1 MLSLI
6 PTCCGLDV
14 HKDIIQACIMKGEA
28 QEENPEIIRG
38 EFGATKGELLKLAKF
53 LVQHK
58 CFHVAMESTGV
69 YWHPIYRL
77 LEEECCMEEVYVVNA
92 HHMRNLPGRKS
103 DVKDAEWIAT
113 LYRHG
118 LLTQSFIPERRIRG
132 LREISRLKRSLT
144 NEHTSYA
151 NRLEKF
157 LQTRGFKLSSV
168 VSNILGASSRRMLD
182 ILVRKGTLNRIDIE
196 NARVGQLRA
205 KPEELASAMNGELDL
220 LECELL
226 KKYLKKLDDIDS
238 EIAELI
244 VMMKRICAPDQKQIE
259 QLDSIPGIDI
269 SAALEIIAEISPE
282 PQRYFSNSK
291 KLCSWAGLAPRND
304 ESAGKI
310 KCAKIMPGNP
320 RIKALLCQT
329 AWVAVYARNSTFH
342 TWFWKRQSR
351 IGRKKAIIAV
361 ARKML
366 SLIYKLL
373 ASGGFY
379 DPNMASCA

>member
-1 MLSLI
+1 M
-6 PTCCGLDV
+6 
-14 HKDIIQACIMKGEA
+14 
-28 QEENPEIIRG
+28 R
-38 EFGATKGELLKLAKF
+38 LAKF
-53 LVQHK
+53 LVQHR

-69 YWHPIYRL
+69 YWRAVYEL
-77 LEEECCMEEVYVVNA
+77 FEEACCMEEVYVVNA

-118 LLTQSFIPERRIRG
+118 LLHPSFIPERRIRG
-132 LREISRLKRSLT
+132 LREVSRMKRTLVG
-144 NEHTSYA
+144 EHASYS

-168 VSNILGASSRRMLD
+168 VSSILGASSRRMLD
-182 ILVRKGTLNRIDIE
+182 ILVRKGTISRIDIE
-196 NARVGQLRA
+196 NARVGKLKASPEQLA
-205 KPEELASAMNGELDL
+205 DAMKGELDSLERDL
-220 LECELL
+220 LQKILR
-226 KKYLKKLDDIDS
+226 KIDHIDT
-238 EIAELI
+238 EIAEL
-244 VMMKRICAPDQKQIE
+244 VVLMKEISAPDQMQIR
-259 QLDSIPGIDI
+259 QLDSIPGIDLA
-269 SAALEIIAEISPE
+269 AALEIIAEISPE

-310 KCAKIMPGNP
+310 MSAKIMPGNP
-320 RIKALLCQT
+320 YIKSLLCQT
-329 AWVAVYARNSTFH
+329 AWASVYARNSAFSQ
-342 TWFWKRQSR
+342 WFWRRQAR
-351 IGRKKAIIAV
+351 IGKKKAIIAV

-379 DPNMASCA
+379 DPMVAACA

>member
-1 MLSLI
+1 MLGLI
-6 PTCCGLDV
+6 TNCCGLDV
-14 HKDIIQACIMKGEA
+14 HNDIIQACILRGEP
-28 QEENPEIIRG
+28 QEESPEVIRG
-38 EFGATKGELLKLAKF
+38 EFGTGKDELLRLAKF

-58 CFHVAMESTGV
+58 CYHVAMESTGV
-69 YWHPIYRL
+69 YWRPIYQL
-77 LEEECCMEEVYVVNA
+77 FEEERCMEEVYVVNA

-118 LLTQSFIPERRIRG
+118 LLRSSFIPERKIRE
-132 LREISRLKRSLT
+132 LREISRLRRALT
-144 NEHTSYA
+144 NEHTSYS
-151 NRLEKF
+151 NRLEKY

-182 ILVRKGTLNRIDIE
+182 ILVRKGTLNLIDIE
-196 NARVGQLRA
+196 NARVGRLKA
-205 KPEELASAMNGELDL
+205 TPKELETAMRGELDALERKL
-220 LECELL
+220 LQTLL
-226 KKYLKKLDDIDS
+226 NKLDSIDR
-238 EIAELI
+238 EIAELTA
-244 VMMKRICAPDQKQIE
+244 MMKEVCAEHQEQLA

-269 SAALEIIAEISPE
+269 NAALEIIAEISPE
-282 PQRYFSNSK
+282 PQRYFANSK
-291 KLCSWAGLAPRND
+291 KLCSWAGLVPRND

-310 KCAKIMPGNP
+310 KCSKIMPGNP

-329 AWVAVYARNSTFH
+329 AWVAVYARNSIFH
-342 TWFWKRQSR
+342 SWFWKHQAR

-366 SLIYKLL
+366 SLIFNLL

-379 DPNMASCA
+379 DPMVASCA

>member
-6 PTCCGLDV
+6 TNCCGLDV
-14 HKDIIQACIMKGEA
+14 HKDIIQACILRGESQDEA
-28 QEENPEIIRG
+28 PEVIRE
-38 EFGATKGELLKLAKF
+38 EFGATKGELLRLAKF
-53 LVQHK
+53 LVQHE

-69 YWHPIYRL
+69 YWRPVYQLFEDEH
-77 LEEECCMEEVYVVNA
+77 CMEEVYVVNA

-118 LLTQSFIPERRIRG
+118 LLSPSFIPDRQIRG
-132 LREISRLKRSLT
+132 LREISRLRRSLT
-144 NEHTSYA
+144 NEHTSYV

-157 LQTRGFKLSSV
+157 LQTRGFKLSSL

-182 ILVRKGTLNRIDIE
+182 ILVRKGTLNLIDIE
-196 NARVGQLRA
+196 NARVGQLKA
-205 KPEELASAMNGELDL
+205 KPEELAAAMKGTLDA
-220 LECELL
+220 LECALL
-226 KKYLKKLDDIDS
+226 KKYLKKLDSIDS
-238 EIAELI
+238 EIAELT
-244 VMMKRICAPDQKQIE
+244 VMMKDICGPYQKQLE
-259 QLDSIPGIDI
+259 QIDSIPGIDI
-269 SAALEIIAEISPE
+269 YAALEIIAEISPE

-291 KLCSWAGLAPRND
+291 KLCSWAGLSPRND

-310 KCAKIMPGNP
+310 KCSKIMPGNP

-329 AWVAVYARNSTFH
+329 AWAAVYTRSSSFH
-342 TWFWKRQSR
+342 AWFWRRQAR

-379 DPNMASCA
+379 DPMVASCA